1 MKRIIKANT
10 VLFFICLFLVFCIG
24 IVTNKSVVFALDEQN
39 LNYTF
44 TQDDFTFIPNEN
56 VDSRVYSNAEFG
68 SKIRVSMTSVQ
79 YENIISIKYTLV
91 KISSGNIVTHNDK
104 DIYIDGKV
112 VTSDNVVKNGTD
124 TIYKSGFKEYEKPN
138 VTRHGYIDITAHEWC
153 AIVLV
158 VKYND
163 AGKEAYNHSSHVY
176 NVTNIDNSKPT
187 AYYSSWSYNEGFYT
201 FRVTVN
207 GNQLQAKR
215 TENSGISKVEF
226 IKVTGAGATE
236 QTTILDTIDNI
247 TKTPYFYDL
256 KVDANEKAF
265 FYARVSDWVGNKNYD
280 DKIKGNLIAAFGSY
294 DASFESAVNN
304 ALHELERAKDVFS
317 PHILKNLTDEF
328 ATYGIRVQEFQEA
341 QDKTNAAAKVEI
353 QKNVIY
359 NLLKEYANVRTLA
372 ENGVR
377 DFNLKIINSEYLN
390 GVSIGNVN
398 KAYTTLLYG
407 EVANFT
413 IALAD
418 FDLRLFDKTKEI
430 EASGLKNAKRVLSLT
445 LETNNSQKG
454 DVDITFTSP
463 LDIRIPIANYKAVS
477 AVVKLIDENG
487 NERLEKL
494 DITEYRS
501 YFMVHMPYSKGVVSV
516 VFGEKI
522 ISPYYWFFTLLV
534 IPIAIGL
541 FFLFRHTK
549 KKKLEKMEQLAKERQ
564 ENKQKYVAKNKS
576 KKGKKKKK

>member
-341 QDKTNAAAKVEI
+341 QDRTNAAAKVEI